1 MPNRRPF
8 AMVMQ
13 SILIGLLIVSL
24 VLIAQQY
31 SQAIYQLG
39 LILLVATTIVQIG
52 FGNVPP
58 NASFGKSMK
67 LLALFLAIIAF
78 VFGLGIVLVPTLLR
92 LARG

>member
-1 MPNRRPF
+1 MPNRKPF
-8 AMVMQ
+8 ATVMQ

-31 SQAIYQLG
+31 SQAIYQFG
-39 LILLVATTIVQIG
+39 LILLVVTTIIQIG

-58 NASFGKSMK
+58 SASFGKSMK